1 MVDLWLTPL
10 RNGLTKKSI
19 KRKATREK
27 ANMVAVVKEAAVE
40 VVTAEEVVYKD
51 TVTFMD
57 AADEVAMEAE
67 DSKSKSNSDNY
78 WCIAHH

>member
-1 MVDLWLTPL
+1 
-10 RNGLTKKSI
+10 
-19 KRKATREK
+19 
-27 ANMVAVVKEAAVE
+27 MVAVVKEAAVE